1 MVSAEL
7 LALLCC
13 PETRQPLRVA
23 TEQELARSQLTAGL
37 VREDGHVLYPIRDG
51 IPMLLADA
59 AVRLD
64 G

>member
-37 VREDGHVLYPIRDG
+37 VREDGQVLYPIRDG